1 VIIIKWD
8 FGLTPNLAVK
18 QPLQGGTVSVLT
30 ATWVGPVPIATSHID
45 TTTGFPIHSPPR
57 YTISLPKWQKFV
69 KQMHPH
75 KTVLAVVDIRR
86 ERCANTR
93 IFLLVLFDYSLYS
106 LETIKNIDQP
116 YHDAILNKAAI
127 INETAP
133 LLLVTLCKAFLPMA
147 AETTRQLNTDSGDV
161 E

>member
-1 VIIIKWD
+1 MPKL
-8 FGLTPNLAVK
+8 F
-18 QPLQGGTVSVLT
+18 PLVVVVSQL
-30 ATWVGPVPIATSHID
+30 
-45 TTTGFPIHSPPR
+45 
-57 YTISLPKWQKFV
+57 QKY
-69 KQMHPH
+69 HD
-75 KTVLAVVDIRR
+75 VVDIRR